1 MWLCCSCLIPSWSC
15 GEPLASKILCKHFY
29 LHPTSSSSSSFLS
42 SKIQDVVQTFLFTSS
57 ILVLV
62 LQDPRFFANI
72 SIYIQHPCPHPR
84 PCPLASKISI
94 YTQHPHPLQLNLGI
108 MMHNCVHDG
117 LIWSQR
123 AAVLM
128 THHVSIGQ
136 VLFIDIKSESH

>member
-1 MWLCCSCLIPSWSC
+1 MALLLMPYSLLELWR
-15 GEPLASKILCKHFY
+15 ASG
-29 LHPTSSSSSSFLS
+29 
-42 SKIQDVVQTFLFTSS
+42 IQDFVQTFLFTSN
-57 ILVLV
+57 ILVLVHVLVLV
-62 LQDPRFFANI
+62 LQDPRFCANI
-72 SIYIQHPCPHPR
+72 SIYIQHPCPYPHPR

-108 MMHNCVHDG
+108 MVHNCVHDG

-123 AAVLM
+123 AAALK